1 MIDRE
6 KFAHAEQIG
15 NFKIDDASIISVFL
29 YNDVLKV
36 LSKGNNSTSFA
47 MNWKD
52 EWIIEW

>member
-1 MIDRE
+1 VIDRE
-6 KFAHAEQIG
+6 KFAQAEQIG

-36 LSKGNNSTSFA
+36 LSKGNNSTSFV